1 MALVDFILTEQT
13 QASLVDGET
22 NDDDD
27 AHCTPS
33 GPVLPD
39 VSVEETMVV
48 ELVTPS
54 GVDLFDLGNRVT
66 AFEHLKERWIAK
78 KGMVASLYKLTKL
91 PRNAGARVWFSV
103 DNNCEHEQSK
113 EVLAFLLEYV
123 GKLTGGNKSKVILLT
138 KKQVAVLRWQD
149 EQYKTQIQ
157 FVEEQVEKEGLRV
170 AGNLSSLL
178 MKGKNLEKIGTQRKV
193 SHLCDLVS
201 NVNTLVKRR
210 RKPVKRKHVDDE
222 EDDEDDEEP
231 S

>member
-1 MALVDFILTEQT
+1 
-13 QASLVDGET
+13 
-22 NDDDD
+22 
-27 AHCTPS
+27 
-33 GPVLPD
+33 
-39 VSVEETMVV
+39 MVV

-54 GVDLFDLGNRVT
+54 GDLFVFGNREA
-66 AFEHLKERWIAK
+66 AFEQLKERWIAK

-113 EVLAFLLEYV
+113 EVLAFLIEYV

-149 EQYKTQIQ
+149 EQYKAQIQ
-157 FVEEQVEKEGLRV
+157 FVEEQVEKEGLRLC
-170 AGNLSSLL
+170 GNLSSLL
-178 MKGKNLEKIGTQRKV
+178 MKGTNLETIGTQKRV

-210 RKPVKRKHVDDE
+210 RKPVKRKHLDDE
-222 EDDEDDEEP
+222 EDDEDHEEP
-231 S
+231 PWPVCNVNTLVKRRRKPGNRKDLDDDEDDEDDDSPP

>member
-27 AHCTPS
+27 AHCMPS

-39 VSVEETMVV
+39 VSVDETMVV
-48 ELVTPS
+48 ELVTP
-54 GVDLFDLGNRVT
+54 GGNLQIFGNREA
-66 AFEHLKERWIAK
+66 AFELLKERWDAK
-78 KGMVASLYKLTKL
+78 KGMVASLFKLTKL
-91 PRNAGARVWFSV
+91 PHNAGARVWFNV

-113 EVLAFLLEYV
+113 EVLAFLIEYV

-138 KKQVAVLRWQD
+138 KKQVAVLRWRD
-149 EQYKTQIQ
+149 EQYKAQIQ

-178 MKGKNLEKIGTQRKV
+178 MKGKNLENICTQRKV

-210 RKPVKRKHVDDE
+210 RKPVKWKHVDDE

-231 S
+231 P

>member
-27 AHCTPS
+27 AHCIPS

-39 VSVEETMVV
+39 VSGEETMVV

-54 GVDLFDLGNRVT
+54 GDLFVFGNREA
-66 AFEHLKERWIAK
+66 AFEQLKERWIAK

-113 EVLAFLLEYV
+113 EVLAFLIEYV
-123 GKLTGGNKSKVILLT
+123 GKLIVLTGSCRRSY
-138 KKQVAVLRWQD
+138 Q
-149 EQYKTQIQ
+149 
-157 FVEEQVEKEGLRV
+157 
-170 AGNLSSLL
+170 LSF
-178 MKGKNLEKIGTQRKV
+178 ETF
-193 SHLCDLVS
+193 
-201 NVNTLVKRR
+201 
-210 RKPVKRKHVDDE
+210 
-222 EDDEDDEEP
+222 
-231 S
+231 